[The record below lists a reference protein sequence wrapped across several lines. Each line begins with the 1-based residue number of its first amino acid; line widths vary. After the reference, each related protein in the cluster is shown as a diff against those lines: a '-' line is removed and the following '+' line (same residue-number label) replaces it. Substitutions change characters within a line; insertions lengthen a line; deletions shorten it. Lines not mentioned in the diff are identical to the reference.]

1 MGSPVLLI
9 KDDMSLVVDTSTAND
24 KSVLGFKRIFTGKP
38 TDLSHKIS
46 AMMLPNAPLKYKIK

>member
-1 MGSPVLLI
+1 LI

-38 TDLSHKIS
+38 TDLSHKIP